1 MRAAAA
7 ARALVCALGLLA
19 GCRTAPEPRLERHEF
34 SRPAMGTLFRV
45 SVYAPDASTA
55 SNAVARAFARVAEL
69 ERVCSD
75 YDAASEISLATR
87 ELRAGEWVSISPD
100 LTRLLA
106 ESLRIAR
113 ATDGAFDP
121 TLGRLT
127 RLWRIS
133 RKRGELPS
141 PAVLAEAR
149 ADSGWRHLEL
159 DEAGRRFRSARAGL
173 RFDFGGIAKGFAV
186 DEMRSIL
193 TKHGLRRHLVTGGG
207 EVGAGEAPP
216 GAEGWSVGLAH
227 PFHPGPLPL
236 RVLTLRQAALSMSGD
251 REQTVEIDGVGY
263 SHVIDPATGLGLTNR
278 LAVAVLARRNS
289 DSDPWSTAMRVRPGQ
304 APRDVS
310 VCRMR
315 PGSVGRTYV
324 YPDENFGKRMW

>member
-1 MRAAAA
+1 VRAAAV
-7 ARALVCALGLLA
+7 ALSFACALGLLT
-19 GCRTAPEPRLERHEF
+19 GCRTAPESRLERHEF

-45 SVYAPDASTA
+45 AVYAPDAATA
-55 SNAVARAFARVAEL
+55 SNAVTRAFARVAEL

-75 YDAASEISLATR
+75 YDAASEISRVTR
-87 ELRAGEWVSISPD
+87 DLRADEWVAISPD

-141 PAVLAEAR
+141 PAALAEAR
-149 ADSGWRHLEL
+149 ADSGWQHVEL
-159 DEAGRRFRSARAGL
+159 DERGRRLRTARAGL

-186 DEMRSIL
+186 DEMRRIL
-193 TKHGLRRHLVTGGG
+193 AEEGLPRHLVTGGG
-207 EVGAGEAPP
+207 EIGAGEAPP
-216 GAEGWSVGLAH
+216 GAEGWTVGLAD

-251 REQTVEIDGVGY
+251 REQTVEINGVGY

-278 LAVAVLARRNS
+278 LAVAVLARRNT
-289 DSDPWSTAMRVRPGQ
+289 DSDPWSTALRVRPEQ
-304 APRDVS
+304 TPREVS

-315 PGSVGRTYV
+315 PGSGGQTLVFPG
-324 YPDENFGKRMW
+324 ENFGKRMR